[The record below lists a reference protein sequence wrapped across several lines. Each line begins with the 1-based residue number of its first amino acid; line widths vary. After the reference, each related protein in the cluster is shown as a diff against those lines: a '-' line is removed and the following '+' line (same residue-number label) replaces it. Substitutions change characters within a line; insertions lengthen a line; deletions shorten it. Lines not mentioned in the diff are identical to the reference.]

1 MISVKRGTRK
11 TMIGRGVAFVL
22 LGVVGLALGGCVES
36 TLAPASDANLK
47 PRDRQLLAN
56 APYAQAAIPETYQRH
71 IVGYHRREAAG
82 TVVIDSDN
90 RFLYYVL
97 PQGKAIRYGV
107 TVGEEALAWSGVAKI
122 GRMEE
127 WPSWTPTSE
136 IKHRLA
142 NIPDFVAPGPHNP
155 MGARALYLFEGSR
168 DTLYRIHGSPDADS
182 VGEAESS
189 GCFRMRNTDV
199 ADLYKRVSVGTT
211 VVVK

>member
-22 LGVVGLALGGCVES
+22 LGLVGLALGGCVES

-90 RFLYYVL
+90 RCLYYVL
-97 PQGKAIRYGV
+97 PQASALRYGV

-127 WPSWTPTSE
+127 WPSWTPTSRSE
-136 IKHRLA
+136 EHTSELQ
-142 NIPDFVAPGPHNP
+142 
-155 MGARALYLFEGSR
+155 SR
-168 DTLYRIHGSPDADS
+168 
-182 VGEAESS
+182 
-189 GCFRMRNTDV
+189 
-199 ADLYKRVSVGTT
+199 
-211 VVVK
+211 